1 MTPDKPKGISKLR
14 FWGQNSRVNRINDLP
29 IFMQQ
34 RPVEVLSLETGERR
48 SLVTGGTNP
57 HYAPSGHILFA
68 RAGSLFAVPF
78 DTERLQVTG
87 PATAVLQDLRM
98 DEGGGAAQF
107 TVASDGS
114 LVYARESARALD
126 RTLVRVDRQG
136 KARAITEKRHRFRHP
151 RLSPD
156 GRRVAVT
163 ITNSNGNDLWIQEVD
178 RDILTRLTFEGSSSI
193 PIWSPDGMRLAFFNS
208 NRAGAAS
215 VLVKSAGGGGEVE
228 ELARGVRFPSS
239 WSSDGRVMIVTD
251 CPSVPRS
258 SPRILERRGAFRN
271 KTPGS
276 HHLDIT
282 LLRLDGDVKPE
293 PLLGTRSNEL
303 QAALSP
309 DDRWLAY
316 TSDETGRSEVF
327 VVPFPEA
334 SGKRQI
340 STKGGTE
347 PRWARDGRELFYRNG
362 DKMMA
367 VAIDTEPELSP
378 AKPVLL
384 FEGPYAQG
392 TSLFGFFDTPPY
404 TNYDVAPDGEGFIMI
419 QQEERGGS
427 RAELE
432 VVLNWFEELKR
443 LVPAN

>member
-1 MTPDKPKGISKLR
+1 MPGP
-14 FWGQNSRVNRINDLP
+14 
-29 IFMQQ
+29 
-34 RPVEVLSLETGERR
+34 
-48 SLVTGGTNP
+48 
-57 HYAPSGHILFA
+57 GH
-68 RAGSLFAVPF
+68 SFAVPF
-78 DTERLQVTG
+78 DAERLQVTG
-87 PATAVLQDLRM
+87 PATPVLQDIWI
-98 DEGGGAAQF
+98 EEGGAAQF

-114 LVYARESARALD
+114 LVYARQSARALD
-126 RTLVRVDRQG
+126 GTLVRVDRQG

-163 ITNSNGNDLWIQEVD
+163 ITDSNSSNLWIQEID

-193 PIWSPDGMRLAFFNS
+193 PIWSPDGLRLAFFNS

-228 ELARGVRFPSS
+228 TALELASGGASPSS
-239 WSSDGRVMIVTD
+239 WSSDGRVMIFTD
-251 CPSVPRS
+251 
-258 SPRILERRGAFRN
+258 SPL
-271 KTPGS
+271 
-276 HHLDIT
+276 LDIT
-282 LLRLDGDVKPE
+282 LLRLDGDGKPE
-293 PLLGTRSNEL
+293 PLLGTRFNEL
-303 QAALSP
+303 QAALSLG
-309 DDRWLAY
+309 DRWLAY
-316 TSDETGRSEVF
+316 TSDEAGHSEVF

-334 SGKRQI
+334 SPKRQI
-340 STKGGTE
+340 STEGGTE
-347 PRWARDGRELFYRNG
+347 PMWVRGGRELFYRNG

-367 VAIDTEPELSP
+367 VAIDTEPELSS

-384 FEGPYAQG
+384 FEGPYAQD
-392 TSLFGFFDTPPY
+392 TFLTPSFDTPTL